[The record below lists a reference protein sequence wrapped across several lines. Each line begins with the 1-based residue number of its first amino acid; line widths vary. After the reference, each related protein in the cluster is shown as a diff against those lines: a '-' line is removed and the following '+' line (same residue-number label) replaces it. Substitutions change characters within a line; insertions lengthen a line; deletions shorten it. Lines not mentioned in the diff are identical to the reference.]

1 MNDKPSRD
9 YFLHL
14 NATEIF
20 NRTTKNVAEYFKWK
34 SEMKKEKIT
43 VYDYT
48 PCKSNE
54 NVEPTKY
61 EVKAHCVGGKYGVRA
76 YFILNDKIYEAQ
88 GDDGHWWLTGTIDKS
103 WIKEIMDTISSLYD
117 SIEEK

>member
-1 MNDKPSRD
+1 
-9 YFLHL
+9 
-14 NATEIF
+14 
-20 NRTTKNVAEYFKWK
+20 
-34 SEMKKEKIT
+34 MKKEKIT

-48 PCKSNE
+48 PCKTNE
-54 NVEPTKY
+54 NTKPIKY

-76 YFILNDKIYEAQ
+76 YFILNDKMYEAQ
-88 GDDGHWWLTGTIDKS
+88 GDDGHWWLVGTISKS